1 LNRSMDLRHEL
12 TDLGLDQSRIARKSG
27 RREASIAMDSVSAVG
42 GCSQLSLP
50 GGRVASA
57 VVCLS
62 IPGLTPLC
70 GSFAMVRTDAEY
82 KPTYLAYR
90 EGPAL
95 VKALGL
101 LPAAPD
107 VLLVPAAGIA
117 HPRRLGM
124 ARHIGYLLS
133 IPTVG
138 VTRAPLA
145 SRDVGWRSTAKQTYV
160 AFRPG
165 PGRAAVYVSRGWG
178 IDARTS
184 IEIVRT
190 CTKDHRMPEPIH
202 IAKALCQ
209 ERMRLVGSGQPGS

>member
-1 LNRSMDLRHEL
+1 MDLPDEL
-12 TDLGLDQSRIARKSG
+12 GALALDQSRISRKSG
-27 RREASIAMDSVSAVG
+27 RSEPSIAMDSVKIVG

-50 GGRVASA
+50 DGVVASA

-62 IPGLTPLC
+62 IPGLNRLC

-95 VKALGL
+95 VKALSL

-107 VLLVPAAGIA
+107 VLLVPAAGID

-138 VTRAPLA
+138 VTRAPLVCQDVA
-145 SRDVGWRSTAKQTYV
+145 GRSRGAERTCV
-160 AFRPG
+160 AFRLG
-165 PGRAAVYVSRGWG
+165 PGRAPVYVSHGWG
-178 IDARTS
+178 IDTRTS
-184 IEIVRT
+184 VEIVRT

-202 IAKALCQ
+202 QAKGLCR
-209 ERMRLVGSGQPGS
+209 ERTSLVASTQAGA

>member
-1 LNRSMDLRHEL
+1 MAAWDERESL
-12 TDLGLDQSRIARKSG
+12 TSDQSRIARES
-27 RREASIAMDSVSAVG
+27 RRGETSIAMDSVKTVG
-42 GCSQLSLP
+42 GCSQVSLP
-50 GGRVASA
+50 DGVVASA

-62 IPGLTPLC
+62 VPGLTPLR

-95 VKALGL
+95 VKALSL

-107 VLLVPAAGIA
+107 VLLVPAAGID

-145 SRDVGWRSTAKQTYV
+145 CQDTGGRSTAERTYV
-160 AFRPG
+160 AFRRA

-178 IDARTS
+178 VDARTS

-190 CTKDHRMPEPIH
+190 CTKDHRMPEPIC
-202 IAKALCQ
+202 IARALCK
-209 ERMRLVGSGQPGS
+209 ERTRLVGSGQPGS